1 MNLRNYSLII
11 ATLFSLALF
20 SCNSGSENG
29 KDNKANAVNPAF
41 KFSDTAFTKLLN
53 KQVYMVN
60 NRFMNADQIAV
71 PLNNKTYYGC
81 CEGCVK
87 TLNEDTT
94 SRFTSDPLSGEEV
107 DKAIAFIIGNP
118 GTKEDVLYFKSET
131 NAREYFNKNYKQK
144 IQ

>member
-20 SCNSGSENG
+20 SCNAGSENG

-41 KFSDTAFTKLLN
+41 MFSDTAITKLLN
-53 KQVYMVN
+53 KQVCMVN
-60 NRFMNADQIAV
+60 NRFMHADQIAV

-94 SRFTSDPLSGEEV
+94 SRFTPDPLSAEQV

-131 NAREYFNKNYKQK
+131 NARAYFNKNYKQK